1 MSKADA
7 AKNMHNGFF
16 SASLADTDP
25 DLNRAIAAELSR
37 QQDQIELIA
46 SENIVSRAVLEAS
59 GSVLTNKYAE
69 GYPGRR
75 YYGGCEYVDVAEQLA
90 IDRAKQL
97 FSCGFANVQPHSGAQ
112 ANGAVYFALLQPGDT
127 ILGLSLAAGGHLTH
141 GAAPNLSGKWLNAVQ
156 YGVRKEDALVDFDE
170 VERLAT
176 EHKPKIIVAGGSAY
190 PRRIDFE
197 KFRAIADSVDALLM
211 VDMAHFAGLVAGDA
225 HPSPF
230 PHAHIATTT
239 THKTLRGP
247 RGGMI
252 LTNDEA
258 IAKKVNSAIFPG
270 TQGGPLMHVIAAKA
284 AAFGEA
290 LRPEFKEYSAAVVK
304 NAQTLAETLSGGG
317 LDIVSGGTD
326 THLALVDLRP
336 KGLTGKVAEASL
348 EAAGMTCNK
357 NGIPFDPEK
366 PTITSG
372 VRLGSPAATTRGFGE
387 AEFRQ
392 IGEMIVEVLDGLAS
406 GSNDNSAVEAA
417 IREKVGELCARFP
430 IYPGQ

>member
-7 AKNMHNGFF
+7 AKNTHNGFF

-25 DLNRAIAAELSR
+25 DLNLAIAAELSR

-141 GAAPNLSGKWLNAVQ
+141 GAAPNLSGQWLNAVQ

-406 GSNDNSAVEAA
+406 GSKDNSAVEAA